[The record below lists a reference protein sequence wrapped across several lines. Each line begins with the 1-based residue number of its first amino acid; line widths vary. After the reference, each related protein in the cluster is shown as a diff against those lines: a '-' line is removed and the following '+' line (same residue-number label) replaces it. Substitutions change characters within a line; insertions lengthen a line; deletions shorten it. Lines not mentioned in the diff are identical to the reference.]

1 MSLFEKSY
9 DAGARIAFDVPLAP
23 EDGRITVLF
32 GPSGA
37 GKTTILRCLA
47 GLERPTRGQ
56 VRFGQEIWF
65 DDSLGIDIAPQ
76 ARRIGFLFQDHALF
90 PHLSVAD
97 NVGFGIAALA
107 PAAREARV
115 IELLRFVRL
124 DGMGNR
130 RPVQLSGGQRQ
141 RVALARALAREPQL
155 LLLDEPLNS
164 LDAPTREELR
174 GELGGMLAALRIPT
188 LFVTH
193 DRVEA
198 LALADRMVVV
208 ADGRVLQVG
217 PADQVVSRPV
227 DAVVA
232 RIVGVE
238 TVAPG
243 HVVDA
248 SEDGM
253 LSVALGAGAVV
264 LSALDPGNVAD
275 ACFVCIRAE
284 EVMLERGPVGQLSA
298 RNRLNGTITALM
310 AEGPLVRIALDCG
323 FPLAA
328 LVTRAACAELEL
340 RVGERVLAC
349 IKSPAVHLIPR
360 AGAVLPEP

>member
-1 MSLFEKSY
+1 MSIFEKSY
-9 DAGARIAFDVPLAP
+9 DGGARIVFDVLIAP
-23 EDGRITVLF
+23 EDGRVTVLF

-65 DDSLGIDIAPQ
+65 DESLGIDVPAQ
-76 ARRIGFLFQDHALF
+76 ERRVGFLFQDHALF
-90 PHLSVAD
+90 PHLSVAQ
-97 NVGFGIAALA
+97 NIGFGITALRAAD
-107 PAAREARV
+107 REARV

-124 DGMGNR
+124 DGLGNR
-130 RPVQLSGGQRQ
+130 RPAQLSGGQRQ
-141 RVALARALAREPQL
+141 RVALARALAREPRL

-193 DRVEA
+193 DRIEA
-198 LALADRMVVV
+198 LTLADRMVVV
-208 ADGRVLQVG
+208 AGGRVLQVG
-217 PADQVVSRPV
+217 PADLVVSRPV
-227 DAVVA
+227 DAEVA

-238 TVAPG
+238 TVVSG
-243 HVVDA
+243 RVVAA
-248 SEDGM
+248 SQDGL
-253 LSVALGAGAVV
+253 LSVALAGGAVV
-264 LSALDPGNVAD
+264 LSALDPGNVTD
-275 ACFVCIRAE
+275 ACLVCIRAE
-284 EVMLERGPVGQLSA
+284 EVMLERGTAGQVSA
-298 RNRLNGTITALM
+298 RNRLTGAITSLAP
-310 AEGPLVRIALDCG
+310 EGPLVRVGLDCG

-328 LVTRAACAELEL
+328 LVTRAACVELEL
-340 RVGERVLAC
+340 RVGESVIAC

-360 AGAVLPEP
+360 AGAAAPD